1 MMSGTNTPSDPNRT
15 YDVVICGAG
24 PIGLIAAFELLRNRH
39 KILIIEK
46 RSKEESTSRQQMILL
61 TEVTRIQLLNCIHT
75 RDKLDDNDF
84 KFLEGLGSSKVV
96 NISRLQRFLLNRL
109 QHLNNTINRYS
120 SSNLNIEYK
129 TRIKF
134 ASLPEGTATLISN
147 DQEIDI
153 QFGHLIAADGANCET
168 LEKINFGDIKKPVR
182 QSVSKLSYLKNTFH
196 LGVYAICKRID
207 GLPFEIPDEEFIRG
221 HSSHKL
227 LYFIRV
233 DKASHKKS
241 GGTFVKV
248 GFVGEIPKKIFVQH
262 QREHHEYIQAGVD
275 NQSIDPT
282 YYTALNYVKTTFA
295 KSLKLRKTDLILE
308 LKTSKNTKKNA
319 TRVLAFKGRSIKA
332 DTAAVRANTH
342 GFYLIGDAYFSPNY
356 PIGHGLNDGAFA
368 ASYLGCIK
376 KSTEE
381 SVNYLDKHIYQYNQI
396 TNNLA
401 QIAIDIMKQLY
412 WIDAFRQKWL
422 IRRLLTP
429 EFVIKENGAYLM
441 IRDQYDN
448 KLNSESVLRL
458 GYNSIDLQILNY
470 INSKFTQ
477 YIASFQNNPETK
489 INDLMIVFMKV
500 HSTIINQYRIEI
512 KHILRILQDKNPEID
527 LRVANNYI
535 ERIIKSTRKR
545 ILAKAAYL
553 LKKEKNTDEL
563 FQSDTCSDPVIV
575 RELLS
580 KEINPFKNN
589 KNSVIKTIHNRKSIY
604 IILAIEY
611 LMYLYED
618 NVSKNNADSDLIDEL
633 VEIIQGITRER
644 GDLKLYTYIFDID
657 YLNQTLKKLDP
668 NHHVLSNW
676 ELAFTSLGNH
686 IAIIKKVNPL
696 DENITSTSSSSDS
709 LLDYND
715 YLEAAQYGN
724 VNKLKDIEST
734 LSDPSTI
741 ELYLKNRRFLVY
753 KMAIQNGHIN
763 VIKHFYELSSENFK
777 KAIQSND
784 YTLLNA
790 ALYLKS
796 NEIIKF
802 IFTIS
807 DDKPNDIIKRNSYRL
822 FLSAIEL
829 NNEVLF
835 VYLSRYVNSY
845 DLAKMLTEHRLLYNA
860 LKSNDVKAID
870 CICSMVNSSE
880 DHQYLSILLN
890 EQIILSVSLLID
902 STHMFITRITILVHL
917 LKLLNCTSYTSPNIR
932 DVLSFAQESSIG
944 VKAYEDRVQFIV
956 SALSGIEEVSRLFS
970 GTDPN
975 ELTRYFKYAVC
986 GGFDYVIAYIMQN
999 QLVDISSLITE
1010 RKYNLLMLTILN
1022 KKLNTLKVLLNQIP
1036 NQIPSF
1042 LEARDYRVFILASDI
1057 EDKSIYNYLIGLA
1070 IEQHISIDA
1079 IIESHDYKII
1089 DNLIYHKNIHQLNQM
1104 ISMSAS
1110 SYNKMLIQKKL
1121 METNLSLIFDD
1132 LTQDPHI
1139 DTQCEVTVKEITDPF
1154 ELFMQYIKDRDIHSL
1169 YHFLNREDQTPIAI
1183 INLLEFNN
1191 YEGFK
1196 TALSIRE
1203 PDLILLLFEKASR
1216 YDCATQMLLSIIDQY
1231 KESNMVHKID
1241 DMFILEPIQEWAM
1254 SKYELFKEYFVKD
1267 ESSQTRYSFFIKTVH
1282 SHHTDDESFAP
1293 THEGKGN
1300 PNR

>member
-1 MMSGTNTPSDPNRT
+1 MSGTNTPSDTNRT

-96 NISRLQRFLLNRL
+96 SISRLQRFLLNRL
-109 QHLNNTINRYS
+109 HHLNNTINRNS
-120 SSNLNIEYK
+120 SPNPIIEYK
-129 TRIKF
+129 TRIKS
-134 ASLPEGTATLISN
+134 ASLPEGTATLISH

-153 QFGHLIAADGANCET
+153 QFGHLIGADGANCES
-168 LEKINFGDIKKPVR
+168 LEKINFGDIRKPVR
-182 QSVSKLSYLKNTFH
+182 KSVSKLSYLKNTFH

-227 LYFIRV
+227 LYFLRV

-241 GGTFVKV
+241 GGTCVKV
-248 GFVGEIPKKIFVQH
+248 GFVGEIPKKIFLQH
-262 QREHHEYIQAGVD
+262 QREHQEFNQAGID
-275 NQSIDPT
+275 NQSIDLK
-282 YYTALNYVKTTFA
+282 YYTALNFVKKIFA
-295 KSLKLRKTDLILE
+295 KSLKLRKTDVILE
-308 LKTSKNTKKNA
+308 LKTSKNTKKNS

-376 KSTEE
+376 KSTEA
-381 SVNYLDKHIYQYNQI
+381 SVNYLDKHIHQYNQM

-429 EFVIKENGAYLM
+429 EFTIKDNGSYLM

-470 INSKFTQ
+470 INIKFNQ
-477 YIASFQNNPETK
+477 YIACFPNEDETK
-489 INDLMIVFMKV
+489 INDLMILFMKLN
-500 HSTIINQYRIEI
+500 STIINQYRIEI
-512 KHILRILQDKNPEID
+512 KHILRKLQDKNPEID
-527 LRVANNYI
+527 LGAANKYI
-535 ERIIKSTRKR
+535 ERIIKLTRKR

-563 FQSDTCSDPVIV
+563 FQSDTFSDPVIV

-589 KNSVIKTIHNRKSIY
+589 KHSVIKTIHNRKSIY
-604 IILAIEY
+604 ILLAIEY

-618 NVSKNNADSDLIDEL
+618 NLSKSNADSDLIDEL
-633 VEIIQGITRER
+633 VTIIQDITRER
-644 GDLKLYTYIFDID
+644 EAFKLYTYIFDID
-657 YLNQTLKKLDP
+657 YLNQILKKLDP
-668 NHHVLSNW
+668 NHHILSNW
-676 ELAFTSLGNH
+676 ELAFTSLRNH
-686 IAIIKKVNPL
+686 IAILKKVNRF
-696 DENITSTSSSSDS
+696 DEDIISTISSSDS
-709 LLDYND
+709 FSEYND

-724 VNKLKDIEST
+724 LHKLKDIEST
-734 LSDPSTI
+734 LSDPSKI
-741 ELYLKNRRFLVY
+741 ESYLQNRRYLVY

-763 VIKHFYELSSENFK
+763 VIQHFYEISSENFK
-777 KAIQSND
+777 KAIQSDD

-790 ALYLKS
+790 ALYIKS

-807 DDKPNDIIKRNSYRL
+807 DDKPNDIIKKNSYKL

-835 VYLSRYVNSY
+835 VYLSKYVDSY
-845 DLAKMLTEHRLLYNA
+845 DLAKMLTEHRLLYSA
-860 LKSNDVKAID
+860 LKSNDIKAID
-870 CICSMVNSSE
+870 CICSMVNNSV
-880 DHQYLSILLN
+880 DHQYLSTLLN
-890 EQIILSVSLLID
+890 DKIILSARLLIN
-902 STHMFITRITILVHL
+902 STHMFITNITTLVHL
-917 LKLLNCTSYTSPNIR
+917 LKLLNSTSYTSPNIR
-932 DVLSFAQESSIG
+932 ELLSFAQESSIG
-944 VKAYEDRVQFIV
+944 GKAYEDRVHFVV
-956 SALSGIEEVSRLFS
+956 SVLSGIEEVSRLFS
-970 GTDPN
+970 GKDRN
-975 ELTRYFKYAVC
+975 ELKSYFKYAAC

-999 QLVDISSLITE
+999 QLLDISSVITE
-1010 RKYNLLMLTILN
+1010 RKYNLLMLVILN
-1022 KKLNTLKVLLNQIP
+1022 KKLNTLKILLNQIP
-1036 NQIPSF
+1036 NRIPSF
-1042 LEARDYRVFILASDI
+1042 LEARDYKVFILASDI
-1057 EDKSIYNYLIGLA
+1057 EDISIYNYLLIIA
-1070 IEQHISIDA
+1070 MEHHVSIDA

-1110 SYNKMLIQKKL
+1110 TYNKMLIQKKL
-1121 METNLSLIFDD
+1121 MESNLSLILDD
-1132 LTQDPHI
+1132 FTQDPHI
-1139 DTQCEVTVKEITDPF
+1139 DTKSVDTVNEITDPF
-1154 ELFMQYIKDRDIHSL
+1154 ELFMKYIKDRDIRSL
-1169 YHFLNREDQTPIAI
+1169 YHFLNREDQIPVAI
-1183 INLLEFNN
+1183 INLLEFND

-1196 TALSIRE
+1196 TALSTRE
-1203 PDLILLLFEKASR
+1203 PDLILILFEKASR
-1216 YDCATQMLLSIIDQY
+1216 YDIATQMLLSIIDQY
-1231 KESNMVHKID
+1231 KESNLAHKID

-1282 SHHTDDESFAP
+1282 SQHTDDESFAP
-1293 THEGKGN
+1293 THEGKGK